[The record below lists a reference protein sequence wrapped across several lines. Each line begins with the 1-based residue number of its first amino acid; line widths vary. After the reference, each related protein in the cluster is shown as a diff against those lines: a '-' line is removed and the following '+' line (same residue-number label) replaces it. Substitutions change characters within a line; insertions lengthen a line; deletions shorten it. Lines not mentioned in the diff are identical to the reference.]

1 MVINMNNTIKY
12 LLEKEI
18 ARHIIVIY
26 DDQSM
31 IDMRRIDVKN
41 GVIRFWE
48 YGRVVDKLPLT
59 DLGLTENEAKKFI
72 NHVALDRNMSLTNHM
87 ISGRFKTK

>member
-1 MVINMNNTIKY
+1 MNKTIKY

-41 GVIRFWE
+41 GAIRFWE
-48 YGRVVDKLPLT
+48 YKRVVDKLPLI
-59 DLGLTENEAKKFI
+59 DLDLTETEAKEFI
-72 NHVALDRNMSLTNHM
+72 NHIALDRNMSVTNHM
-87 ISGRFKTK
+87 ITAHLKNK

>member
-1 MVINMNNTIKY
+1 MNNTIKY

-41 GVIRFWE
+41 GAIRFWE
-48 YGRVVDKLPLT
+48 YKRVVDKLPLI
-59 DLGLTENEAKKFI
+59 DLDLTETEAKKFI
-72 NHVALDRNMSLTNHM
+72 NHVALDRNMSMTNHM
-87 ISGRFKTK
+87 ITGRIKNK